1 MAYPKKLHQVNGV
14 DVVGDLFRNQ
24 VFYLILALLGG
35 DVQCRVQVLGSG
47 VHLAKLWW
55 PIQQANHDPITAN

>member
-24 VFYLILALLGG
+24 VFYLILALLGF
-35 DVQCRVQVLGSG
+35 VLES
-47 VHLAKLWW
+47 VLLL
-55 PIQQANHDPITAN
+55 